1 MPKQSPTVDRVF
13 HALSC
18 PARRVIVERLTRGA
32 ASVTQLAEPLAMAL
46 PSVMQHLRVLEDC
59 GLVRS
64 EKSGRVRTCRIEP
77 SALAK
82 AEDWLSKQ
90 RAEWERRLDRLDDY
104 LTELQEKEKDRDDS
118 N

>member
-13 HALSC
+13 HALAC

-32 ASVTQLAEPLAMAL
+32 ASVTQLAEPLGMAL
-46 PSVMQHLRVLEDC
+46 PSVMQHLGVLEEC

-64 EKSGRVRTCRIEP
+64 EKTGRVRTCRIDP
-77 SALAK
+77 AALAK
-82 AEDWLSKQ
+82 AEDWFSRQ
-90 RAEWERRLDRLDDY
+90 RAVWERRLDRLDDY
-104 LTELQEKEKDRDDS
+104 LTDLQKKEKDRGDS